1 MKKINRI
8 AIVVDQSGSMRSLQ
22 GVVSE
27 KTNKLLSDIRART
40 DQDNRAVV
48 YAFSDSVSGP
58 FENYPEMFLDQN
70 TALLD
75 AVGKAIEDLS
85 VPLQVPGS
93 FPWDRPDIANLVIV
107 LTDGEENCSRRYAS
121 NKTGSATIGWRWG
134 AHGSLKSLPDLISQK
149 QAEGNW
155 TFAFQLP
162 PGKADAFSRNFGMP
176 RENCT
181 EWEATKKGLEE
192 TAAKTQNAFAGYSV
206 LRSQGGTQSKSFY
219 VSPDLSKVKPK
230 DLKSL
235 DDMTSRFAQ
244 FRVDKENNIKDFV
257 EHRTKKKYI
266 PGTAFYALTKSEK
279 ISANKQVALIPK
291 NEKTVYGG
299 QQARDLIGLKPF
311 IDARVSPGNHG
322 AYDIYVQSNSSNRLL
337 VRGTKV
343 LVLK

>member
-22 GVVSE
+22 GVVRE

-58 FENYPEMFLDQN
+58 FENYPEMFLNQN

-85 VPLQVPGS
+85 VPLQIPGN

-121 NKTGSATIGWRWG
+121 DKTGSATIGWRWG
-134 AHGSLKSLPDLISQK
+134 SRGSFKSLPDLISQK

-181 EWEATKKGLEE
+181 EWEATKKGFEE

-230 DLKSL
+230 DLKLL

-244 FRVDKENNIKDFV
+244 FRVDKESDIKAFV
-257 EHRTKKKYI
+257 ELRTKKPYI
-266 PGTAFYALTKSEK
+266 PGTAFFQLSKPEK
-279 ISANKQVALIPK
+279 VQATKQVALI
-291 NEKTVYGG
+291 EKGKKAVLGG

-311 IDARVSPGNHG
+311 TDAKVIPGNH
-322 AYDIYVQSNSSNRLL
+322 ANFDVFVQSTSSNRKL
-337 VRGTKV
+337 VRGSKL